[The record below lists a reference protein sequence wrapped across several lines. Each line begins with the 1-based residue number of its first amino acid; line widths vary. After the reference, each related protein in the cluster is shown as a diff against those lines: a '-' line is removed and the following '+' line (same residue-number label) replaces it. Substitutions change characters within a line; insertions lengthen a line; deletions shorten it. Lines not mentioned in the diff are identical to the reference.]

1 MGVKLLLD
9 THTVVWWWLD
19 DPRLPARARAMIADA
34 SNTVHVSAVSAWEV
48 ATKCRLGKWPDV
60 ERIAGE
66 FASLLRRSRF
76 APMPISVEHARVAG
90 ALAGAHRDPFDR
102 MLIAQSKE
110 ENAVLVSRD
119 AVFREFEVEV
129 IWE

>member
-1 MGVKLLLD
+1 VKLLLD

-34 SNTVHVSAVSAWEV
+34 ANIVCVSAVSAWEV
-48 ATKCRLGKWPDV
+48 ATKCRLGKWPGV
-60 ERIAGE
+60 ERIADE
-66 FASLLRRSRF
+66 FPALLRRSRF
-76 APMPISVEHARVAG
+76 APMPISVEHARMAG

-110 ENAVLVSRD
+110 ENAALVSRD
-119 AVFREFEVEV
+119 AIFREFEVEV
-129 IWE
+129 IWD